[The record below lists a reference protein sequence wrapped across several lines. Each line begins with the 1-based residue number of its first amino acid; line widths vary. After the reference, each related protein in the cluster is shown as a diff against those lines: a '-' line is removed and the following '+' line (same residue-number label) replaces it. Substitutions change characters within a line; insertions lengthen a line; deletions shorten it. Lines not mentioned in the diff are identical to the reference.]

1 MNSFSIADELDQAVC
16 NVLAGVET
24 AGVNADLEMDELAN
38 IAAELQ
44 HLPQPQFKAQL
55 KAQLTGR
62 TVFDSAIVQPRVAS
76 QIQIARI
83 RRETEIAVLPSLF
96 GNSSD
101 GYPLH
106 QCSMAASLFM
116 HVSALALVVVSGVWA
131 AHHPTL
137 KPTVTTTVISL
148 ADYPLPPSATVSH
161 GGGSG
166 GDRDPLKVSNG
177 APPKFSAEQL
187 A

>member
-62 TVFDSAIVQPRVAS
+62 TVFDSAIVEPRVAS

-106 QCSMAASLFM
+106 QRSMAASFFASRLSGLVRSLP
-116 HVSALALVVVSGVWA
+116 VSKLRKVSGWSAGV
-131 AHHPTL
+131 
-137 KPTVTTTVISL
+137 VG
-148 ADYPLPPSATVSH
+148 LPFTSFPRPWSVSSMA
-161 GGGSG
+161 GS
-166 GDRDPLKVSNG
+166 
-177 APPKFSAEQL
+177 
-187 A
+187 